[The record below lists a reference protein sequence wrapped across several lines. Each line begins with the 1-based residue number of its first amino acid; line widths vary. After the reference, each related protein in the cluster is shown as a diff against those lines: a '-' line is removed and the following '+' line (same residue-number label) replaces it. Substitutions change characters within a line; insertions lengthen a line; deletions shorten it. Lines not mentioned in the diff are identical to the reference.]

1 MSETRANK
9 LAEII
14 KEEVC
19 DILATRLKDPR
30 VGFTTVT
37 NVEVTRDLSQGKIYV
52 SVLGTAE
59 EVTETFSTLEKATGF
74 VRSELAGR
82 IRVRHVPELQFI
94 LDQALEHSMHI
105 NQLLRELNM
114 ENEDDEE
121 RK

>member
-14 KEEVC
+14 KEEVS

-37 NVEVTRDLSQGKIYV
+37 KVEVTRDLSQGKIYV
-52 SVLGTAE
+52 SVLGTSE
-59 EVTETFSTLEKATGF
+59 EVSQTFSALEKATGF

-82 IRVRHVPELQFI
+82 IRVRHVPELQFV

-105 NQLLRELNM
+105 NKLLQELNR
-114 ENEDDEE
+114 ENQNDE
-121 RK
+121 